1 MVPADYD
8 EIYRWTADPR
18 TSGLW
23 RYRGGT
29 PPPDTVIRQLWDGV
43 TAQYCVTRP
52 PDQRPLGLVGLYNSN
67 HVSQYCYLFAL
78 SAPEVLRTG
87 LVLRGALQLIDYAF
101 ARFRLRKIYLETLES
116 SFSAFRSASLIGA
129 ISEEGRLREH
139 EWNGTTYDDLVFLSI
154 DRDQW
159 ARFRQRFGGEL

>member
-1 MVPADYD
+1 MPADYD

-29 PPPDTVIRQLWDGV
+29 PPPDTVVRQLWDGV
-43 TAQYCVTRP
+43 TAQYCVTRLGS
-52 PDQRPLGLVGLYNSN
+52 QQPLGLVGLYNSN

-78 SAPEVLRTG
+78 SAPEMVASG
-87 LVLRGALQLIDYAF
+87 LVVRGVLQLVDYAF
-101 ARFRLRKIYLETLES
+101 DRFRLRKIYVETLDLS
-116 SFSAFRSASLIGA
+116 LNSFRSAIAFGLL
-129 ISEEGRLREH
+129 SEEGRLRNH
-139 EWNGTTYDDLVFLSI
+139 EWNGSTYDDLVFLSI

-159 ARFRQRFGGEL
+159 SRFRHKYKGEL